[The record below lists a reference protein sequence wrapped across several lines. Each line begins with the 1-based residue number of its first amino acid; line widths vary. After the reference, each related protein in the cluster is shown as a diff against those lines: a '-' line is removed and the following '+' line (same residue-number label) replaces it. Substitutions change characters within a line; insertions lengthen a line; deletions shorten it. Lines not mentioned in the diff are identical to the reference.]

1 MSQVP
6 VVVHFN
12 DTNDHS
18 PPTALTRTYTTAK
31 ANGVFVFI
39 EMWVAVVVV
48 VVFLNSSSFVLPSSL
63 SLTWL
68 FGYFAA
74 WESL

>member
-31 ANGVFVFI
+31 ANGVVVVI

-48 VVFLNSSSFVLPSSL
+48 EFAMEKVFCSL
-63 SLTWL
+63 H
-68 FGYFAA
+68 
-74 WESL
+74 

>member
-6 VVVHFN
+6 AVVHFN

-48 VVFLNSSSFVLPSSL
+48 EFAMEKVFCSL
-63 SLTWL
+63 H
-68 FGYFAA
+68 
-74 WESL
+74 